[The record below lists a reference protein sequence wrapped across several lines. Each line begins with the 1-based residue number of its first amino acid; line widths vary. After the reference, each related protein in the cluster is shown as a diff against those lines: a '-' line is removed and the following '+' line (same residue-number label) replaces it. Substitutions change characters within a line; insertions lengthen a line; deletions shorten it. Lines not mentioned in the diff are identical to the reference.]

1 MVNITNPKTKPVYV
15 EVIPSSETSIIQK
28 GRVYNTAYAG
38 GAVDVFDTD
47 LAPTYTPT
55 TFRIDV
61 TIDAAVTC
69 LVVRDNAVDEVDSIM
84 NTGVA
89 LVANAE
95 YIFDI
100 MLTSLEAF
108 NMEFG
113 GACTILYLEVTEI
126 PGSG

>member
-1 MVNITNPKTKPVYV
+1 MNITNPASNPVKV
-15 EVIPSSETSIIQK
+15 QVIPSSETSIIQK

-38 GAVDVFDTD
+38 AAADVFDDD
-47 LAPTYTPT
+47 LTPTYTPT

-69 LVVRDNAVDEVDSIM
+69 LVVRDNGVTEVDSIM
-84 NTGVA
+84 NAGVA

-95 YIFDI
+95 YIFDV

-113 GACTILYLEVTEI
+113 GVCTILYLEVTEI